1 MFEIMPMTVSN
12 EAIPYVVM
20 SSPLLL
26 VAMVKWNN
34 YIQGSY
40 YHNFLQS
47 QDLGICKVSTPSLA
61 FFASLFTASFFVC
74 FSLELSLSLPFLSLP
89 SFLYLFVRL
98 RSSTAFICSFV
109 RLIVFVL
116 LYFFFSFCILHLW
129 LSSWNGNKTIFI
141 FFSWSPQTGGTAHL
155 SCLFWP
161 LYQP

>member
-1 MFEIMPMTVSN
+1 MLMFEIMPMTVSN

-98 RSSTAFICSFV
+98 RSSAFICSLI

-116 LYFFFSFCILHLW
+116 LYFFSFSFCILHL
-129 LSSWNGNKTIFI
+129 
-141 FFSWSPQTGGTAHL
+141 
-155 SCLFWP
+155 
-161 LYQP
+161 